1 MADTQDT
8 KTNKESKQEAKD
20 ISHLQEFFDAGVHFG
35 HIKSAVHPKMFPYIF
50 STINNTHFINIE
62 KTSEKLE
69 EALTFLREC
78 KEQNKKILFVG
89 TKFPVRES
97 VQKSAQETGMF
108 FITTYWPGGF
118 LTNWN
123 TVRDGIEHFKKLEDL
138 QKSPEWEKYTKQERA
153 LMSRDLEKLRSRW
166 EGVRDMGGLPD
177 AMVLVDV
184 HGDAIAA
191 QEARKKGIPL
201 VAIVDTNSNPD
212 VVDYPIPANDDA
224 LSSVSLILSKIVG
237 ALK

>member
-1 MADTQDT
+1 MADTHDT
-8 KTNKESKQEAKD
+8 KPKKEIEQTAKD
-20 ISHLQEFFDAGVHFG
+20 IAHLQEFFDAGVHFG

-50 STINNTHFINIE
+50 NTINNTHFINVE
-62 KTSEKLE
+62 KTSEKLD
-69 EALTFLREC
+69 EALAFLREC

-89 TKFPVRES
+89 TKFPVRDS
-97 VQKSAQETGMF
+97 VQKSAQETNMF

-123 TVRDGIEHFKKLEDL
+123 TIRSSIEQFKTLEEL

-153 LMSRDLEKLRSRW
+153 LMSRDLEKLKSRW
-166 EGVRDMGGLPD
+166 EGVRNMGDLPD
-177 AMVLVDV
+177 AMVLVDI
-184 HGDAIAA
+184 HGDAIAV

-201 VAIVDTNSNPD
+201 VAIVDTNSDPGLI
-212 VVDYPIPANDDA
+212 DYPIPANDDA
-224 LSSVSLILSKIVG
+224 LSSVSLILSKIVS